1 MVKTLEFKDGA
12 LHLLDQRLLP
22 GQVTYAVARTSSE
35 TAAAIRA
42 MAVRGAPAIG
52 CAAAYGAALAAKE
65 AVAASDPDATFEQA
79 VRELREARPTA
90 VNLRWA
96 LERLSAKRTDLLRQ
110 GATHDAIAQALL
122 QEADAVTQEDLE
134 ACRAIGRFGKDL
146 VPEGRGI
153 LTHCNA
159 GGLATAGSIS
169 TAGAISAA
177 GAIGRFGQELVPDG
191 RGILTHCNAGGLATA
206 GYGTALGVVRAA
218 LAAGKSCAVYADETR
233 PWLQGARLTA
243 WELLQD
249 GIPVTLLP
257 DVAAAS
263 LLASGKI
270 GCVVVGADRI
280 ARNGDTANKVG
291 TYPLALAAQ
300 AASVPFFVAAPI
312 STVDLRARDARDIP
326 IEERSADEVTHLAG
340 TRIAAEG
347 ASVFN
352 PAFDV
357 TPARLI
363 AAIVTERGVARPP
376 YEEALSRL
384 VLESGRAP

>member
-1 MVKTLEFKDGA
+1 MGFKTLEWREGA
-12 LHLLDQRLLP
+12 LWLLDQRKLP
-22 GQVTYAVARTSSE
+22 GTVEHVRVRTASEAAR
-35 TAAAIRA
+35 AIRE
-42 MAVRGAPAIG
+42 MVVRGAPAIG
-52 CAAAYGAALAAKE
+52 CAAAYGVALAARD
-65 AVAASDPDATFEQA
+65 AARAPDPSRTFVAAVE
-79 VRELREARPTA
+79 ELRAARPTA

-96 LERLSAKRTDLLRQ
+96 LERLSRRHAEMLRG
-110 GATHDAIAQALL
+110 GASPERAADALL
-122 QEADAVTQEDLE
+122 EEAHAVLAEDLA
-134 ACRAIGRFGKDL
+134 ACRAIGK
-146 VPEGRGI
+146 
-153 LTHCNA
+153 H
-159 GGLATAGSIS
+159 
-169 TAGAISAA
+169 GAD
-177 GAIGRFGQELVPDG
+177 LVPDG
-191 RGILTHCNAGGLATA
+191 RGILTHCNAGGLATS

-218 LAAGKSCAVYADETR
+218 IESGKKCAVFADETR

-263 LLASGKI
+263 LLGSGQV

-300 AASVPFFVAAPI
+300 AAGVPFFVAAPT
-312 STVDLRARDARDIP
+312 STVDLRAASGKDIP
-326 IEERSADEVTHLAG
+326 IEERSADEVTHVAG
-340 TRIAAEG
+340 SRVAAEG
-347 ASVFN
+347 VQVFN

-376 YEEALSRL
+376 FENAWKALSLTDRG
-384 VLESGRAP
+384 SAG

>member
-1 MVKTLEFKDGA
+1 VVKTLEFREGA

-22 GQVTYAVARTSSE
+22 GQVTYLAARSASE
-35 TAAAIRA
+35 TAAAIRT

-52 CAAAYGAALAAKE
+52 CAAAYGVALGAKE
-65 AVAASDPDATFEQA
+65 AARAADPDAVFAQA

-90 VNLRWA
+90 VNLGWA
-96 LERLSAKRTDLLRQ
+96 LERLSARRTELLRQ
-110 GATHDAIAQALL
+110 GASHQAIAHALL
-122 QEADAVTQEDLE
+122 QEADAVTQEDVE
-134 ACRAIGRFGKDL
+134 ACHAIGRFGKD
-146 VPEGRGI
+146 
-153 LTHCNA
+153 
-159 GGLATAGSIS
+159 
-169 TAGAISAA
+169 
-177 GAIGRFGQELVPDG
+177 LVPDG

-249 GIPVTLLP
+249 GIPVTVLP

-300 AASVPFFVAAPI
+300 AASVPFFVAAPT
-312 STVDLRARDARDIP
+312 STVDLRARDGADIP
-326 IEERSADEVTHLAG
+326 IEERSAEEVTHLAG

-363 AAIVTERGVARPP
+363 AAIVTERGVARQP

-384 VLESGRAP
+384 VPQGGRAP

>member
-1 MVKTLEFKDGA
+1 MSFRTLWFEDGA
-12 LHLLDQRLLP
+12 LHLLDQRRLP
-22 GQVTYAVARTSSE
+22 ARAETVTVRSARE
-35 TAAAIRA
+35 TARAIRE
-42 MAVRGAPAIG
+42 MVIRGAPAIG
-52 CAAAYGAALAAKE
+52 CAAAYGLALAPRAHEDFDE
-65 AVAASDPDATFEQA
+65 ARQVLLD
-79 VRELREARPTA
+79 ARPTA

-96 LERLSAKRTDLLRQ
+96 VERLSGVQPRTFE
-110 GATHDAIAQALL
+110 ALKA
-122 QEADAVTQEDLE
+122 EADRVLEEDL
-134 ACRAIGRFGKDL
+134 AASRAIGRFGAQL
-146 VPEGRGI
+146 VPDGKGI

-159 GGLATAGSIS
+159 GGLATS
-169 TAGAISAA
+169 
-177 GAIGRFGQELVPDG
+177 
-191 RGILTHCNAGGLATA
+191 

-218 LAAGKSCAVYADETR
+218 LEGGKQCAVFADETR

-263 LLASGKI
+263 LLGSGRI

-312 STVDLRARDARDIP
+312 STVDLRAASGAEIP
-326 IEERSADEVTHLAG
+326 IEERAPAEVTHLGGA
-340 TRIAAEG
+340 RIAAEG
-347 ASVFN
+347 VQVFN

-357 TPARLI
+357 TPARYI
-363 AAIVTERGVARPP
+363 AAIVTERGVARGP
-376 YEEALSRL
+376 YEASLQALAAGT
-384 VLESGRAP
+384 GRIS

>member
-1 MVKTLEFKDGA
+1 VVKTLEFKGGA

-22 GQVTYAVARTSSE
+22 GEVKFAVARSASE
-35 TAAAIRA
+35 TAAAIRT

-52 CAAAYGAALAAKE
+52 CAAAYGLALAAGE
-65 AVAASDPDATFEQA
+65 AARAADPDAAFAQA
-79 VRELREARPTA
+79 ERELREARPTA

-96 LERLSAKRTDLLRQ
+96 LERLSAKRTELLRQ
-110 GATHDAIAQALL
+110 GASHDAIARALL

-146 VPEGRGI
+146 VPE
-153 LTHCNA
+153 
-159 GGLATAGSIS
+159 
-169 TAGAISAA
+169 
-177 GAIGRFGQELVPDG
+177 G

-300 AASVPFFVAAPI
+300 AASVPFFVAAPT
-312 STVDLRARDARDIP
+312 STVDLRAKDGRDIP
-326 IEERSADEVTHLAG
+326 IEERSAEEVTHLAG
-340 TRIAAEG
+340 MRIAAEG

-357 TPARLI
+357 TPAPLI
-363 AAIVTERGVARPP
+363 AAIVTERGIARPP